1 MVVKKASSEK
11 KEKIGGS
18 KKKDDVKKVS
28 DKSKKIKKDK
38 EAKTAAK
45 IPSAKKDAKAKPK
58 GNRMVRRFNKLRLK
72 NKDLDG
78 SKGIVYIGHL
88 PKGFEEKELEK
99 FFGQFGSIDK
109 LRVSRSKKTGR
120 TRGYAFMEFKDQEVA
135 QIAVE
140 TMDKYMI
147 FGKTIE
153 CHLMDPKLAHKDIF
167 KNGNREWTFIPTAL
181 KFRNRKNEEIKD
193 ETEGGKKE
201 VHRAARVGGLL

>member
-1 MVVKKASSEK
+1 VSSSSEK
-11 KEKIGGS
+11 KAKTGGS

-38 EAKTAAK
+38 EGKTSDKA
-45 IPSAKKDAKAKPK
+45 PSVKKDAKAKTK
-58 GNRMVRRFNKLRLK
+58 GNRMVRRFNNLRLK
-72 NKDLDG
+72 GKDH

-99 FFGQFGSIDK
+99 FFGQFGSIEK

-135 QIAVE
+135 EIAVE
-140 TMDKYMI
+140 TMDKYMM

-153 CHLMDPKLAHKDIF
+153 CHLMDSKLAHKDMF

-181 KFRNRKNEEIKD
+181 KFRNRKNAEILD

-201 VHRAARVGGLL
+201 IHRGARVGGLL